1 MKNKM
6 KVEKLIKEQ
15 QLKKEKKTNKILFSI
30 LLLLYLH
37 LLFLTQ
43 YIISGAILNV
53 IIAKTFFGIRKFLVI
68 MYA

>member
-15 QLKKEKKTNKILFSI
+15 KLKKEKKTRYFFQF

-43 YIISGAILNV
+43 CIISGAILNV
-53 IIAKTFFGIRKFLVI
+53 IIRKPFFGIRKFLVI